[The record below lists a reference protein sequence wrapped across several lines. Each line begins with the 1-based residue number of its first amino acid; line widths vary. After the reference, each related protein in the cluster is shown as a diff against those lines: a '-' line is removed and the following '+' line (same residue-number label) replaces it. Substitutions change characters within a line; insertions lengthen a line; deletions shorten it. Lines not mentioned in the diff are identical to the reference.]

1 MNSAP
6 SLVNLIQSHHERK
19 LLIMDETNVNGI
31 EVEDTEALIP
41 EGWDGKGDF
50 FDDASWSD
58 GPVETSAETEA
69 KDSEPEV
76 DLTTVEEE
84 PAEEPVQEDEAPTT
98 ETEEPVAEE
107 TSRKLK
113 FKAKVD
119 HNDLDIEL
127 DESDLPDVYQK
138 AQVVD
143 RVQSQMG
150 KMKGTVERAT
160 KLAKGMGFENADDML
175 IAAAK
180 NHLQNEIDRLVNDEE
195 HPVNPLVAQDIIER
209 RLGYTMKEL
218 EDLEVATPEEPS
230 TEQPQET
237 PKQGRDISAEVTELI
252 TAHPELAGTAF
263 PSEVAKKA
271 METGERIVDVY
282 NEYVKNN
289 QVAKIQDLVKENQ
302 VLKQNAETA
311 QRAPVIGVTG
321 HGIEGN
327 EPDDPFMEGF
337 NSQAW

>member
-1 MNSAP
+1 
-6 SLVNLIQSHHERK
+6 
-19 LLIMDETNVNGI
+19 MDEMNVNGI
-31 EVEDTEALIP
+31 EVEESDALIP
-41 EGWDGKGDF
+41 EGWDGEGDF
-50 FDDASWSD
+50 FDDASWSEV
-58 GPVETSAETEA
+58 PETSEETAPEA
-69 KDSEPEV
+69 TEGSEPEV
-76 DLTTVEEE
+76 DPTTVEEE
-84 PAEEPVQEDEAPTT
+84 TVEETQEEAPTT
-98 ETEEPVAEE
+98 EPEEPVAE
-107 TSRKLK
+107 TPHKLK

-119 HNDLDIEL
+119 HNDLDVEL
-127 DESDLPDVYQK
+127 DESDLPDMYQK
-138 AQVVD
+138 AQVVE

-150 KMKGTVERAT
+150 KMKGTVERAN

-218 EDLEVATPEEPS
+218 EDLEVATPEEPV

-282 NEYVKNN
+282 NDYAKNN

-311 QRAPVIGVTG
+311 QRAPVTGVTG

-337 NSQAW
+337 NSEAW

>member
-1 MNSAP
+1 
-6 SLVNLIQSHHERK
+6 
-19 LLIMDETNVNGI
+19 MDEMNVNGI
-31 EVEDTEALIP
+31 EVEESDALIP
-41 EGWDGKGDF
+41 EGWDGEGDF
-50 FDDASWSD
+50 FDDASWSVT
-58 GPVETSAETEA
+58 PETSEETAPEV
-69 KDSEPEV
+69 DSEPEV
-76 DLTTVEEE
+76 DPTTVEEE
-84 PAEEPVQEDEAPTT
+84 TVEETQEEAPTT
-98 ETEEPVAEE
+98 EPEETVAE
-107 TSRKLK
+107 TPHKLK

-119 HNDLDIEL
+119 HNDLDVEL

-138 AQVVD
+138 AQVVE
-143 RVQSQMG
+143 RVQNQMG
-150 KMKGTVERAT
+150 KMKGTVERAN

-218 EDLEVATPEEPS
+218 EDLEAVTPEEPS

-237 PKQGRDISAEVTELI
+237 PQQGRDISAEVTELI

-271 METGERIVDVY
+271 METGERLVDVY
-282 NEYVKNN
+282 NDYAKNN

-337 NSQAW
+337 NSEAW

>member
-1 MNSAP
+1 
-6 SLVNLIQSHHERK
+6 
-19 LLIMDETNVNGI
+19 MDEMNVNGI
-31 EVEDTEALIP
+31 EVEESDALIP
-41 EGWDGKGDF
+41 EGWDGEGDF
-50 FDDASWSD
+50 FDDASWSET
-58 GPVETSAETEA
+58 PETSEETAPEA
-69 KDSEPEV
+69 TEDSEPEV
-76 DLTTVEEE
+76 DPTTVEEE
-84 PAEEPVQEDEAPTT
+84 TVEETQEEAPTT
-98 ETEEPVAEE
+98 EPEE
-107 TSRKLK
+107 TVPHKLK

-119 HNDLDIEL
+119 HNDLDVEL

-138 AQVVD
+138 AQVVE
-143 RVQSQMG
+143 RVQNQMG
-150 KMKGTVERAT
+150 KMKGTVERAN

-209 RLGYTMKEL
+209 RLGYTMQEL
-218 EDLEVATPEEPS
+218 EDLEAATTEEPS

-237 PKQGRDISAEVTELI
+237 PQQGRDISAEVTELI

-263 PSEVAKKA
+263 PSEVAKRA
-271 METGERIVDVY
+271 MDTGERLVDVY
-282 NEYVKNN
+282 NDYAKNN

-311 QRAPVIGVTG
+311 QRAPVTGVTG

-327 EPDDPFMEGF
+327 EPDDPFLEGF
-337 NSQAW
+337 NSEAW

>member
-1 MNSAP
+1 
-6 SLVNLIQSHHERK
+6 
-19 LLIMDETNVNGI
+19 MDETNVNGI
-31 EVEDTEALIP
+31 EVESTEALIP

-50 FDDASWSD
+50 FDDASWTDTAETSEEPT
-58 GPVETSAETEA
+58 PVEE
-69 KDSEPEV
+69 DSEPEV
-76 DLTTVEEE
+76 SPTTAEEESAEE
-84 PAEEPVQEDEAPTT
+84 PAQEDEAPTT

-119 HNDLDIEL
+119 HNDLDVEL
-127 DESDLPDVYQK
+127 DESDLPDMYQK
-138 AQVVD
+138 AQVVE

-150 KMKGTVERAT
+150 KMKGTVDRAT
-160 KLAKGMGFENADDML
+160 KLAKGMGFENADAML

-195 HPVNPLVAQDIIER
+195 HPVNPEVARDIMER
-209 RLGYTMKEL
+209 RLGYTM
-218 EDLEVATPEEPS
+218 EDLENLEAEAPTETAPEA
-230 TEQPQET
+230 PQ
-237 PKQGRDISAEVTELI
+237 QVQSQDRDFKAEVQELLS
-252 TAHPELAGTAF
+252 AHPELVGKEL
-263 PSEVAKKA
+263 PDEVAQNA
-271 METGERIVDVY
+271 INNGESLLDAYQKYDR
-282 NEYVKNN
+282 NN
-289 QVAKIQDLVKENQ
+289 QARRVQDLVKENQ

-311 QRAPVIGVTG
+311 KRAPVTGVTG

>member
-1 MNSAP
+1 
-6 SLVNLIQSHHERK
+6 
-19 LLIMDETNVNGI
+19 MDEMNVNGI
-31 EVEDTEALIP
+31 EVEESDALIP
-41 EGWDGKGDF
+41 EGWDGEGDF
-50 FDDASWSD
+50 FDDASWSVT
-58 GPVETSAETEA
+58 PETSEETAPEV
-69 KDSEPEV
+69 DSEPEV
-76 DLTTVEEE
+76 DPTTVEEE
-84 PAEEPVQEDEAPTT
+84 TVEETQEEAPTT
-98 ETEEPVAEE
+98 EPEEPVPH
-107 TSRKLK
+107 KLK

-119 HNDLDIEL
+119 HNDLDVEL

-138 AQVVD
+138 AQVVE
-143 RVQSQMG
+143 RVQNQMG
-150 KMKGTVERAT
+150 KMKGTVERAN

-218 EDLEVATPEEPS
+218 EDLEAVTPEEPS

-237 PKQGRDISAEVTELI
+237 PQQGRDISAEVTELI

-271 METGERIVDVY
+271 METGERLVDVY
-282 NEYVKNN
+282 NDYAKNN

-337 NSQAW
+337 NSEAW

>member
-1 MNSAP
+1 
-6 SLVNLIQSHHERK
+6 
-19 LLIMDETNVNGI
+19 MDEMNVNGI
-31 EVEDTEALIP
+31 EVEESDALIP
-41 EGWDGKGDF
+41 EGWDGEGDF
-50 FDDASWSD
+50 FDDASWSEV
-58 GPVETSAETEA
+58 PETSEETVPEVTE
-69 KDSEPEV
+69 DSEPEV
-76 DLTTVEEE
+76 DPTTVEEE
-84 PAEEPVQEDEAPTT
+84 TVEEAQEEAPTT
-98 ETEEPVAEE
+98 EPEETVAE
-107 TSRKLK
+107 TPHKLK

-119 HNDLDIEL
+119 HNDLDVEL

-138 AQVVD
+138 AQVVE
-143 RVQSQMG
+143 RVQNQMG
-150 KMKGTVERAT
+150 KMKGTVERAN

-218 EDLEVATPEEPS
+218 EDLEAATPEEPS

-271 METGERIVDVY
+271 METGERLVDVY
-282 NEYVKNN
+282 NEYAKNN

-311 QRAPVIGVTG
+311 QRAPVTGVTG

-337 NSQAW
+337 NSEAW

>member
-1 MNSAP
+1 
-6 SLVNLIQSHHERK
+6 
-19 LLIMDETNVNGI
+19 MDETNVNGI
-31 EVEDTEALIP
+31 EVENTESLIP
-41 EGWDGKGDF
+41 EGWDGQGDF

-58 GPVETSAETEA
+58 GPAETSAETEA
-69 KDSEPEV
+69 EDSKPEV
-76 DLTTVEEE
+76 DPTTVEEE

-98 ETEEPVAEE
+98 EQEEPVAEE
-107 TSRKLK
+107 VSRKLK

-119 HNDLDIEL
+119 HNDLDVEL
-127 DESDLPDVYQK
+127 DESDLPDMYQK

-150 KMKGTVERAT
+150 KMKGTVDRAT
-160 KLAKGMGFENADDML
+160 KLAKGMGFENADAML

-195 HPVNPLVAQDIIER
+195 HPVNPVIAQDIMER
-209 RLGYTMKEL
+209 RLGYTMEEL
-218 EDLEVATPEEPS
+218 ESLESDVAEEVSESAPEAP
-230 TEQPQET
+230 TD
-237 PKQGRDISAEVTELI
+237 PKQGRDIQSEVLELI
-252 TAHPELAGTAF
+252 KAHPELAGTAF
-263 PSEVAKKA
+263 PGEVAKRA
-271 METGERIVDVY
+271 AETGERLIDVY
-282 NEYVKNN
+282 NDYANNN
-289 QVAKIQDLVKENQ
+289 QAAKIQDLVKENQ

-311 QRAPVIGVTG
+311 KRAPVTGVTG

>member
-1 MNSAP
+1 M
-6 SLVNLIQSHHERK
+6 
-19 LLIMDETNVNGI
+19 
-31 EVEDTEALIP
+31 
-41 EGWDGKGDF
+41 
-50 FDDASWSD
+50 
-58 GPVETSAETEA
+58 
-69 KDSEPEV
+69 
-76 DLTTVEEE
+76 
-84 PAEEPVQEDEAPTT
+84 
-98 ETEEPVAEE
+98 
-107 TSRKLK
+107 
-113 FKAKVD
+113 
-119 HNDLDIEL
+119 
-127 DESDLPDVYQK
+127 YQK
-138 AQVVD
+138 AQVVE

-150 KMKGTVERAT
+150 KMKGTVDRAT
-160 KLAKGMGFENADDML
+160 KLAKGMGFENADEML

-209 RLGYTMKEL
+209 RLGYTMQEL
-218 EDLEVATPEEPS
+218 EDIEGAEEPV

-263 PSEVAKKA
+263 PSEVAKRA
-271 METGERIVDVY
+271 MDTGERLVDVY
-282 NEYVKNN
+282 NDYAKNN

>member
-1 MNSAP
+1 
-6 SLVNLIQSHHERK
+6 
-19 LLIMDETNVNGI
+19 MDEMNVNGI

-58 GPVETSAETEA
+58 GPVETSAEPAPEV
-69 KDSEPEV
+69 DSEPEV
-76 DLTTVEEE
+76 DPTTVEEE
-84 PAEEPVQEDEAPTT
+84 TVEETQEEAPTT
-98 ETEEPVAEE
+98 ETEETVPH
-107 TSRKLK
+107 KLK

-119 HNDLDIEL
+119 HNDLDVEL

-138 AQVVD
+138 AQVVE
-143 RVQSQMG
+143 RVQNQMG
-150 KMKGTVERAT
+150 KMKGTVERAN

-263 PSEVAKKA
+263 PSEVAKRA
-271 METGERIVDVY
+271 MDTGERLVDVY
-282 NEYVKNN
+282 NDYAKNN

-337 NSQAW
+337 NSEAW

>member
-1 MNSAP
+1 
-6 SLVNLIQSHHERK
+6 
-19 LLIMDETNVNGI
+19 MDEMNVNGI
-31 EVEDTEALIP
+31 EVEESDALIP
-41 EGWDGKGDF
+41 EGWDGEGDF
-50 FDDASWSD
+50 FDDASWSEV
-58 GPVETSAETEA
+58 PETSEETAPEVTE
-69 KDSEPEV
+69 DSESEV
-76 DLTTVEEE
+76 DPTTVEEE
-84 PAEEPVQEDEAPTT
+84 TVEETQEEAPTT
-98 ETEEPVAEE
+98 EPEE
-107 TSRKLK
+107 TVPHKLK

-119 HNDLDIEL
+119 HNDLDVEL

-138 AQVVD
+138 AQVVE
-143 RVQSQMG
+143 RVQNQMG
-150 KMKGTVERAT
+150 KMKGTVERAN

-218 EDLEVATPEEPS
+218 EDLEAVTPEEPS

-237 PKQGRDISAEVTELI
+237 PQQGRDISAEVTELI

-271 METGERIVDVY
+271 METGERLVDVY
-282 NEYVKNN
+282 NDYAKNN

-337 NSQAW
+337 NSEAW

>member
-1 MNSAP
+1 
-6 SLVNLIQSHHERK
+6 
-19 LLIMDETNVNGI
+19 MDEMNVNGI
-31 EVEDTEALIP
+31 EVEESDALIP
-41 EGWDGKGDF
+41 DGWDGEGDF
-50 FDDASWSD
+50 FDDASWSET
-58 GPVETSAETEA
+58 PETSEETAPEV
-69 KDSEPEV
+69 DSEPEV
-76 DLTTVEEE
+76 DPTTVEEE
-84 PAEEPVQEDEAPTT
+84 TVEETQEEAPTT
-98 ETEEPVAEE
+98 EPEE
-107 TSRKLK
+107 TVPHKLK

-119 HNDLDIEL
+119 HNDLDVEL

-138 AQVVD
+138 AQVVE
-143 RVQSQMG
+143 RVQNQMG
-150 KMKGTVERAT
+150 KMKGTVERAN

-237 PKQGRDISAEVTELI
+237 PQQGRDISAEVTELI

-282 NEYVKNN
+282 NEYAKNN

-337 NSQAW
+337 NSEAW

>member
-1 MNSAP
+1 
-6 SLVNLIQSHHERK
+6 
-19 LLIMDETNVNGI
+19 MDEMNVNGI
-31 EVEDTEALIP
+31 EVEESDALIP
-41 EGWDGKGDF
+41 EGWDGEGDF
-50 FDDASWSD
+50 FDDASWSET
-58 GPVETSAETEA
+58 PETSEETAPEV
-69 KDSEPEV
+69 DSEPEV
-76 DLTTVEEE
+76 DPTTVEEE
-84 PAEEPVQEDEAPTT
+84 TVEEEQEEAPTT
-98 ETEEPVAEE
+98 EPEE
-107 TSRKLK
+107 TVPHKLK

-119 HNDLDIEL
+119 HNDLDVEL

-138 AQVVD
+138 AQVVE
-143 RVQSQMG
+143 RVQNQMG
-150 KMKGTVERAT
+150 KMKGTVERAN

-218 EDLEVATPEEPS
+218 EDLEAVTPEEPS

-271 METGERIVDVY
+271 METGERLVDVY
-282 NEYVKNN
+282 NDYAKNN

-337 NSQAW
+337 NSEAW

>member
-1 MNSAP
+1 
-6 SLVNLIQSHHERK
+6 
-19 LLIMDETNVNGI
+19 MDEMNVNGI
-31 EVEDTEALIP
+31 EVEESDALIP
-41 EGWDGKGDF
+41 EGWDGEGDF
-50 FDDASWSD
+50 FDDASWSET
-58 GPVETSAETEA
+58 PETSEETAPEV
-69 KDSEPEV
+69 DSEPEV
-76 DLTTVEEE
+76 DPTTVEEE
-84 PAEEPVQEDEAPTT
+84 TVEETQEEAPTT
-98 ETEEPVAEE
+98 EPEE
-107 TSRKLK
+107 TVPHKLK

-119 HNDLDIEL
+119 HNDLDVEL

-138 AQVVD
+138 AQVVE
-143 RVQSQMG
+143 RVQNQMG
-150 KMKGTVERAT
+150 KMKGTVERAN

-237 PKQGRDISAEVTELI
+237 PQQGRDISAEVTELI

-271 METGERIVDVY
+271 METGERLVDVY
-282 NEYVKNN
+282 NDYAKNN

-337 NSQAW
+337 NSEAW

>member
-1 MNSAP
+1 
-6 SLVNLIQSHHERK
+6 
-19 LLIMDETNVNGI
+19 MDEMNVNGI
-31 EVEDTEALIP
+31 EVEESDALIP
-41 EGWDGKGDF
+41 EGWDGEGDF
-50 FDDASWSD
+50 FDDASWSET
-58 GPVETSAETEA
+58 PETSEETAPEVTE
-69 KDSEPEV
+69 DSEPEV
-76 DLTTVEEE
+76 DPTTVEEE
-84 PAEEPVQEDEAPTT
+84 TVEETQEEAPTT
-98 ETEEPVAEE
+98 EPEE
-107 TSRKLK
+107 TVPHKLK

-119 HNDLDIEL
+119 HNDLDVEL

-138 AQVVD
+138 AQVVE
-143 RVQSQMG
+143 RVQNQMG
-150 KMKGTVERAT
+150 KMKGTVERAN

-209 RLGYTMKEL
+209 RLGYTMQEL

-237 PKQGRDISAEVTELI
+237 PQQGRDISAEVTELI

-271 METGERIVDVY
+271 METGERLVDVY
-282 NEYVKNN
+282 NDYAKNN

-337 NSQAW
+337 NSEAW